1 MPSVLV
7 PTVGKLYAA
16 KVDGEW
22 HRVEVTNVRG
32 IDVSCYFIDH
42 GDEDNLK
49 AADLKELQDD
59 FLSLAPQAKHVRLA
73 GLEDFRDSSSAI
85 ANLTSMVLGRSLVG
99 NVHTNDNDGVSL
111 VLWDT
116 SGDNEDININES
128 LLMKMK
134 ENSINIDEPSSQHSS
149 MPSLDNLPNEKSD
162 IKISDSKQAN
172 AIPNSIITKHT
183 DKTSTSNLARN
194 LTNNQEDKF
203 DTDVKELMNLDIS
216 SFAPLTRAV
225 LPDAD
230 DFFDVT
236 VTLAGSPSNFTVQ
249 PYFEGRQLENLSLE
263 MNKFYND
270 EKNHYDK
277 GPLTSDHLSKDFFF
291 AGKHD
296 DGQWYRVKVNSMLDE
311 YSAAVKLVDYGDYS
325 MMQLENM
332 QPLWPQF
339 RHLPMQAISA
349 SLAGI
354 IATHGDWTPDDA
366 VWFAQRVVNKQFVS
380 KIKDVIWD
388 MNDHDACG
396 NGFKLSLSLF
406 DTSNPNEDVVIEKL
420 LVDAGKAV
428 YLCV

>member
-1 MPSVLV
+1 
-7 PTVGKLYAA
+7 
-16 KVDGEW
+16 
-22 HRVEVTNVRG
+22 
-32 IDVSCYFIDH
+32 
-42 GDEDNLK
+42 
-49 AADLKELQDD
+49 
-59 FLSLAPQAKHVRLA
+59 
-73 GLEDFRDSSSAI
+73 
-85 ANLTSMVLGRSLVG
+85 
-99 NVHTNDNDGVSL
+99 
-111 VLWDT
+111 
-116 SGDNEDININES
+116 
-128 LLMKMK
+128 
-134 ENSINIDEPSSQHSS
+134 
-149 MPSLDNLPNEKSD
+149 
-162 IKISDSKQAN
+162 
-172 AIPNSIITKHT
+172 
-183 DKTSTSNLARN
+183 
-194 LTNNQEDKF
+194 
-203 DTDVKELMNLDIS
+203 
-216 SFAPLTRAV
+216 
-225 LPDAD
+225 
-230 DFFDVT
+230 
-236 VTLAGSPSNFTVQ
+236 
-249 PYFEGRQLENLSLE
+249 

-339 RHLPMQAISA
+339 RNLSMQAISA
-349 SLAGI
+349 SLAGNCRFIQALNIGNLFTLHLCLAQPLVFFINFELGI